1 MTSVRNVLSV
11 GMGSKG
17 LGSTLTSRSLTSAET
32 CSGLV

>member
-17 LGSTLTSRSLTSAET
+17 LGASRSLTSAET